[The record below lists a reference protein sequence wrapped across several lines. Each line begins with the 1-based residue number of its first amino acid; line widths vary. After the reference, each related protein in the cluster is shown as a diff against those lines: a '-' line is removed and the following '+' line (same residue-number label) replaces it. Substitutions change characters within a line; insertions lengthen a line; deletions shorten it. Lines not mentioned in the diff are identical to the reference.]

1 MNVRFLSLLI
11 HKIKLSIRYNMILLA
26 VFCLGGF
33 ICTLAVIIM
42 YGNVMPHML
51 RETPEK
57 YYRSFDVYFKE
68 PVLIQTLNLS
78 DAINPPQGSAYE
90 IEDIIVNTSLD
101 SGKTN
106 VKASRNNRIFED
118 DLSDAAFLFDRADL
132 RSQMIL
138 SHNTASYKQTDT
150 YEMFGN
156 IYSVVGFASEN
167 YITYNEFYDLNLSVN
182 FFRVVLKS
190 KPTTQQKKEFTQL
203 LASRFPECH
212 VKNADFYMEQ
222 DREITVQAIG
232 VMTVLYILLF
242 LSLAFILYDILQSEM
257 YVHMVLRLHGATSRY
272 LLFLIVSELFVL
284 LSVFGGLACLM
295 HHLFY
300 EAWFVSLNLHAGLSY
315 GLLDYLL
322 IVLSTD
328 LAALCCMVPFLHK
341 IMSKYSYQ
349 IKKEAVF

>member
-1 MNVRFLSLLI
+1 M
-11 HKIKLSIRYNMILLA
+11 
-26 VFCLGGF
+26 
-33 ICTLAVIIM
+33 
-42 YGNVMPHML
+42 
-51 RETPEK
+51 
-57 YYRSFDVYFKE
+57 
-68 PVLIQTLNLS
+68 IQTLNLS

-203 LASRFPECH
+203 LTSRFPECR

-232 VMTVLYILLF
+232 VMTMKTEKAQVQAAQKISAL
-242 LSLAFILYDILQSEM
+242 
-257 YVHMVLRLHGATSRY
+257 G
-272 LLFLIVSELFVL
+272 
-284 LSVFGGLACLM
+284 LSVRQAELLAKR
-295 HHLFY
+295 
-300 EAWFVSLNLHAGLSY
+300 
-315 GLLDYLL
+315 
-322 IVLSTD
+322 LSTEQAPKKKKDVDDVDYTAEAQKD
-328 LAALCCMVPFLHK
+328 LASRLGRGVK
-341 IMSKYSYQ
+341 IVTGKKKGRIDKQSHHSKADNR
-349 IKKEAVF
+349 K